1 MEDTHYSYVSVYI
14 LQILTL
20 EEPSPSEIS
29 QWPEACIMNAVSYGQ
44 NELKKKKKKWQWY
57 IGVRICDNTGH
68 TGQTKPRRILT
79 VASQVVFVD

>member
-44 NELKKKKKKWQWY
+44 NELKNKK
-57 IGVRICDNTGH
+57 
-68 TGQTKPRRILT
+68 
-79 VASQVVFVD
+79 